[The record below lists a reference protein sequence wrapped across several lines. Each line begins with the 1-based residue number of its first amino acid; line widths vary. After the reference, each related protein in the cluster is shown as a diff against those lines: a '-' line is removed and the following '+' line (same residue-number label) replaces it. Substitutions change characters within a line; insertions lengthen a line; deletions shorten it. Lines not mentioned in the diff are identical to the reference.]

1 LKSGRLPEA
10 FITGKHSKSIK
21 TQSPAS
27 SKWTTTRQIT
37 KVACVPVLISK
48 KNYKCSHIYSMAVLE
63 KIIDFTA
70 AARQVKIP
78 SNTQQGRIAAPSPA
92 LVRD

>member
-1 LKSGRLPEA
+1 
-10 FITGKHSKSIK
+10 
-21 TQSPAS
+21 
-27 SKWTTTRQIT
+27 
-37 KVACVPVLISK
+37 
-48 KNYKCSHIYSMAVLE
+48 MAVLE
-63 KIIDFTA
+63 KKIDFTA